1 MQLLP
6 ALNILVLR
14 HFCGSKGPDGEQW
27 RLAAVGVENANLR
40 NLGERLSAKLNPS
53 NSRFCV
59 VSIKPPPTPPSP
71 KPRHPNQPSSGQHCP
86 QCSPDPSAALLSRPG
101 ESSLRPS
108 SCHSMRASPPSLA
121 PQNHPQFPNHW
132 STQKQILQQQQKT
145 PN

>member
-14 HFCGSKGPDGEQW
+14 HFCGSKGPDGERW

-59 VSIKPPPTPPSP
+59 HQTTTNTTITETSTPQSAFF
-71 KPRHPNQPSSGQHCP
+71 REHCS
-86 QCSPDPSAALLSRPG
+86 QCSPNPSAALLSRPG